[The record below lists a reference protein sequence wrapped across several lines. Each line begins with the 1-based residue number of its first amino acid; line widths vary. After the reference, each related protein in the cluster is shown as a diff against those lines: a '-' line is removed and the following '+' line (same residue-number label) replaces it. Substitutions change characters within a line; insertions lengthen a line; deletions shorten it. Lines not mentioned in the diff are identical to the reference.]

1 MEIIINKE
9 VIAFL
14 EKKRST
20 ILTVSLVNAGG
31 G

>member
-9 VIAFL
+9 VKAFL

-20 ILTVSLVNAGG
+20 VLTVSLIRSGG

>member
-9 VIAFL
+9 VKTYL
-14 EKKRST
+14 EKKKST
-20 ILTVSLVNAGG
+20 VLTVSLIRPGG